1 MRIRNNKKAQEEIVG
16 FALIV
21 VIVAVVLLVFLVF
34 SLKKPANEELIES
47 YEAHGFVAS
56 MLQYTSNCSRTADID
71 YYSTK
76 GLIYA
81 CKTKAKCYDERDS
94 CDVLNQDI
102 KRIVEEVGSIYNPVI
117 PAIQAG
123 NETLNYKNAVEV
135 LSGGIRVFFN
145 AYY

>member
-1 MRIRNNKKAQEEIVG
+1 
-16 FALIV
+16 
-21 VIVAVVLLVFLVF
+21 
-34 SLKKPANEELIES
+34 
-47 YEAHGFVAS
+47 

-102 KRIVEEVGSIYNPVI
+102 KRIVEESWLVGQERPVKGYKIEIVEEVGSIYNPVI

>member
-1 MRIRNNKKAQEEIVG
+1 MQIAGLYSFANGQDYIQTKYPKHFKEITQAIKAID
-16 FALIV
+16 
-21 VIVAVVLLVFLVF
+21 
-34 SLKKPANEELIES
+34 AN
-47 YEAHGFVAS
+47 
-56 MLQYTSNCSRTADID
+56 
-71 YYSTK
+71 
-76 GLIYA
+76 A

-102 KRIVEEVGSIYNPVI
+102 KRIVEESWLVGQERPVKGYKIEIVEEVGSIYNPVI